1 MIKSS
6 AARRLIDDIT
16 ITGRNLEQ
24 YYSVEIPIAVLQV
37 IYQFKIWDTKVK
49 SMSILVKEDS
59 KLLDWIKTGDTL
71 KMRYY
76 SYDPIYLYQDLS
88 TEVIDISRQG
98 NGRLMGHYLVGL
110 KIMERQNQDITYWPY
125 RPNDSQVI
133 PFKIIPRRPVM
144 PMID

>member
-1 MIKSS
+1 MIESS

-24 YYSVEIPIAVLQV
+24 YYSVEIPFFGLQV
-37 IYQFKIWDTKVK
+37 IYQFKIWDTKLR

-59 KLLDWIKTGDTL
+59 SLLDWIKAGDTL

-76 SYDPIYLYQDLS
+76 SYDPIYPYQNLNS
-88 TEVIDISRQG
+88 EVIDISRQG
-98 NGRLMGHYLVGL
+98 HGRLMGHYLVGL
-110 KIMERQNQDITYWPY
+110 KIMERQNQDIAYWPY
-125 RPNDSQVI
+125 RPNDSQAI
-133 PFKIIPRRPVM
+133 PFRIIPRKPVI